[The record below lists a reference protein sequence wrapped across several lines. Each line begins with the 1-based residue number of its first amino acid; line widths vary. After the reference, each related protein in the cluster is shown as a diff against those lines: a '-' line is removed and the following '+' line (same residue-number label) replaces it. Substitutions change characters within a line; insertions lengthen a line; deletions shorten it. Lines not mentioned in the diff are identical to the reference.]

1 MQTGML
7 KLRIISFFLAVTM
20 AITMLPL
27 SQIGYALGSNQ
38 WTEELPH
45 ECSQPD
51 KADSFPLTTSFL
63 PADGYSIVSH
73 ISENNAMIYIH
84 HSASI
89 PSNHSTDVVSP
100 PPDVLG

>member
-1 MQTGML
+1 ML
-7 KLRIISFFLAVTM
+7 RLRIISFFLALTM

-45 ECSQPD
+45 GCSEPEKSD
-51 KADSFPLTTSFL
+51 NGFPIHHNFL
-63 PADGYSIVSH
+63 PAEGYSIVSH
-73 ISENNAMIYIH
+73 ISENNAMLYIH
-84 HSASI
+84 LSDSI

-100 PPDVLG
+100 PPDVIV